1 MRKQLITLLMLLAGL
16 IPDTWSQEFH
26 VTWDDAPVKPKDS
39 EIIASKPEIPDT
51 IKLQAMDNDS
61 LRLLLVAKAKENLG
75 VNYRYGHSE
84 KDGFDCSGFVKY
96 VYGQFNYNLPHS
108 SSAQYAASK
117 QVKAKRACP
126 GDLVFFRINGK
137 KISHVGIYLG
147 DNMFIHSPSRGK
159 QVCIE
164 SVDSAYYKKRLAGFG
179 RIL

>member
-1 MRKQLITLLMLLAGL
+1 MITLLMLLAGL
-16 IPDTWSQEFH
+16 IPDTWSQEFQ
-26 VTWDDAPVKPKDS
+26 VTWDDTPVKPKDS
-39 EIIASKPEIPDT
+39 VIIASKPEIPDS

-61 LRLLLVAKAKENLG
+61 LRLLLVTKAKEYLG
-75 VNYRYGHSE
+75 VNYHYGHSE

-96 VYGQFNYNLPHS
+96 VYGQFNYTLPHS
-108 SSAQYAASK
+108 SSAQYNASK
-117 QVKAKRACP
+117 QVKAKRAYP

-147 DNMFIHSPSRGK
+147 DNMFIHAPSRGK

-164 SVDSAYYKKRLAGFG
+164 SVEAAYYKKRLAGFG